1 MPHAELA
8 ANSTIQLD
16 QLVNVSSVPQRSPFR
31 YPGGKT
37 WLVPLVRKWL
47 RQLPSKPKLFVEP
60 FAGGGI
66 TSLTVAF
73 ESLADRVLLIELDQD
88 VASVWQ
94 MILSSS
100 GKKLAKRIEDFKF
113 DAESVV
119 ACLSSKP
126 RTRLDHAF
134 QTILRNRVQHGG
146 IIAPG
151 ASLMKEGENGK
162 GLGSR
167 WYPETLGRRIRAIN
181 AISSRIDFSPGDG
194 LDYLEQNVTK
204 RDSTF
209 FIDPPYTVTGRRLY
223 ACSDL
228 DHSKLFSILAKSNCK
243 FLMTYDRS
251 PEIEALARTHGF
263 VYEQVLMQ
271 GRLNQRKTELV
282 ITRDRAW
289 LMKEPLTSLP
299 FP

>member
-1 MPHAELA
+1 MAQAELMTNA
-8 ANSTIQLD
+8 IQLD
-16 QLVNVSSVPQRSPFR
+16 RLVNVSSVPQRSPFR

-47 RQLPSKPKLFVEP
+47 HQLPFRPKLFVEP

-66 TSLTVAF
+66 TGLTVAF
-73 ESLADRVLLIELDQD
+73 EELADRVLLVELDQD
-88 VASVWQ
+88 VARVWEV
-94 MILSSS
+94 ILERS
-100 GKKLAKRIEDFKF
+100 GNRLARRIEDFQF
-113 DAESVV
+113 NPESVV
-119 ACLSSKP
+119 ACLSSKA
-126 RTRLDHAF
+126 RSKLDSAF

-146 IIAPG
+146 ILAPG

-181 AISSRIDFSPGDG
+181 AISNRIDFLQGDG
-194 LDYLEQNVTK
+194 LMCLRQNVEK
-204 RDSTF
+204 KNSVF

-228 DHSKLFSILAKSNCK
+228 DHSELFKILAESDCE

-251 PEIEALARTHGF
+251 SEIESLADSYGF
-263 VYEQVLMQ
+263 AYEEVLMQ
-271 GRLNQRKTELV
+271 GRLNQRKTELI

-289 LMKEPLTSLP
+289 LKKEPLTSLP

>member
-1 MPHAELA
+1 MPQAELA
-8 ANSTIQLD
+8 PLPTNQLD
-16 QLVNVSSVPQRSPFR
+16 RLVNVSSVPQRSPFR

-37 WLVPLVRKWL
+37 WLIPIIRQWL
-47 RQLPSKPKLFVEP
+47 HQLSFRPKLFVEP

-66 TSLTVAF
+66 SGLTVAF
-73 ESLADRVLLIELDQD
+73 EALADHVFLVEKDD
-88 VASVWQ
+88 NVAVVWEA
-94 MILSSS
+94 IL
-100 GKKLAKRIEDFKF
+100 GRTGNRLAKRIEEFKF
-113 DAESVV
+113 SAESVI
-119 ACLSSKP
+119 ACLNSKP
-126 RTRLDHAF
+126 RSNLDAAF

-167 WYPETLGRRIRAIN
+167 WYPETLGKRIRAIN
-181 AISSRIDFSPGDG
+181 ALNNKIDFSRGDG
-194 LDYLEQNVTK
+194 LAYLRQNITSKNAV
-204 RDSTF
+204 F

-223 ACSDL
+223 TCSEL
-228 DHSKLFSILAKSNCK
+228 DHSELFKILAGSSCE

-251 PEIEALARTHGF
+251 TEIESLAGTYGF
-263 VYEQVLMQ
+263 AYEQVLMK
-271 GRLNQRKTELV
+271 GRLNQERIELI

-289 LMKEPLTSLP
+289 LTKRPSASLL